1 MVRWFI
7 LEDEVF
13 FVDYSGKDWIFFNY
27 IYVKKILLKLSEVK
41 YCVKIFF
48 LRIVKKD
55 IKGDIVL
62 EN

>member
-1 MVRWFI
+1 M
-7 LEDEVF
+7 EDEVF

-27 IYVKKILLKLSEVK
+27 MCVKIVLKFSEVK
-41 YCVKIFF
+41 YCEKIFF

-55 IKGDIVL
+55 IIGDIVL

>member
-1 MVRWFI
+1 M
-7 LEDEVF
+7 EDEVF
-13 FVDYSGKDWIFFNY
+13 FVDYSGKDWIICKN
-27 IYVKKILLKLSEVK
+27 ILLELSEVK

-55 IKGDIVL
+55 IIGDIVL